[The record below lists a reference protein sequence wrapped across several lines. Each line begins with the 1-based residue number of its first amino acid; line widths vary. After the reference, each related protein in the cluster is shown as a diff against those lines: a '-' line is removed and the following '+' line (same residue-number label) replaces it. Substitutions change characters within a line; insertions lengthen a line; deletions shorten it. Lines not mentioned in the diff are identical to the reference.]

1 MYNAYV
7 ICSFICRYYPFI
19 SIHYISAYSCNI
31 TLSFLKRACLFTV
44 IIAFYYHEIKQ
55 PETQGD
61 KNSCQYTAKYAYF
74 SSVARIVKYHK
85 QKCLNIFTL
94 IYAKNI
100 EAILYSPCSPSCVTF
115 SPVGGFAPVIVRSAF
130 TPVCSS
136 SGYIFIYGSTSFNIS
151 LVRFCA

>member
-1 MYNAYV
+1 MQFHLSLL
-7 ICSFICRYYPFI
+7 SFHFFY
-19 SIHYISAYSCNI
+19 YISAYSCNI
-31 TLSFLKRACLFTV
+31 TLSFLKRTCLFTV

-100 EAILYSPCSPSCVTF
+100 EAILYSPCSPSWVTF
-115 SPVGGFAPVIVRSAF
+115 SPVGGFVPVIVRSAF

>member
-31 TLSFLKRACLFTV
+31 

-100 EAILYSPCSPSCVTF
+100 EAILYSPCSPSWVTF
-115 SPVGGFAPVIVRSAF
+115 SPVGGFVPVIVRSAF